1 MTTILE
7 KTAGLAAFVRTV
19 DTGSF
24 SKAARSIGSTPS
36 AVSKSV
42 ARLERR
48 LGVRLLQRSTR
59 ALGLTV
65 EGSAYYERV
74 APLLR
79 AIEDAEDVVQQAS
92 RASGLLRVTASHD
105 LGRTLIA
112 KWARTFI
119 DRHPDVKLELSLSER
134 NVDLVHEGY
143 DVAIRMRELPDAE
156 LVSRKLADLRTVFAA
171 SPDYLARRG
180 VPETAEQLRDHACV
194 RYLLSGRPFPFAF
207 ADGTSLVPDGPFDC
221 DDGGAVREAVFGG
234 VGIGYLLYFTVTEAL
249 AAQRLIQVLP
259 DLACPTMPVYA
270 VHAYGRQLP
279 VRARL
284 FIDFL
289 VEQVGKSD
297 V

>member
-24 SKAARSIGSTPS
+24 SKAARAIGSTAS

-59 ALGLTV
+59 TLGLTA
-65 EGSAYYERV
+65 EGAAYYERV

-79 AIEDAEDVVQQAS
+79 AIDDAEDVVQQAS
-92 RASGLLRVTASHD
+92 HASGLLRVTASLD
-105 LGRTLIA
+105 LGRTLITR
-112 KWARTFI
+112 WIGLFI
-119 DRHPDVKLELSLSER
+119 NRHPDVKVELSLTER
-134 NVDLVHEGY
+134 NVDLVREGY
-143 DVAIRMRELPDAE
+143 DLAIRMRALPDTE
-156 LVSRKLADLRTVFAA
+156 LVSRKLANLRTLLAA

-180 VPETAEQLRDHACV
+180 VPQQPEDLRRHACL

-207 ADGTSLVPDGPFDC
+207 SDGSSITPDGAFDC
-221 DDGGAVREAVFGG
+221 DDGGAIREAALGG
-234 VGIGYLLYFTVTEAL
+234 LGIGYFLYFTVAEAL
-249 AAQRLIQVLP
+249 ATRRLIQVLP
-259 DLACPTMPVYA
+259 HLAHPTMPVHV

-279 VRARL
+279 LRARL

-289 VEQVGKSD
+289 VERVGMSD
-297 V
+297 L

>member
-1 MTTILE
+1 MTIIVD

-24 SKAARSIGSTPS
+24 SKAAQAIGSTPS

-59 ALGLTV
+59 TLGLTG
-65 EGSAYYERV
+65 EGTAYYERV

-79 AIEDAEDVVQQAS
+79 AIEDAEDVVQQAG
-92 RASGLLRVTASHD
+92 RATGLLRVTASLD

-112 KWARTFI
+112 KWVKDFV
-119 DRHPDVKLELSLSER
+119 DRHPGVKVELSLGER
-134 NVDLVHEGY
+134 NVDLVREGY
-143 DVAIRMRELPDAE
+143 DLAIRLRDLPDAE
-156 LVSRKLADLRTVFAA
+156 LISRKLVDLRIVFAA
-171 SPDYLARRG
+171 SPDYIARRG
-180 VPETAEQLRDHACV
+180 TPAALEDLRHHACI
-194 RYLLSGRPFPFAF
+194 RYLLSGQPFPFTL
-207 ADGTSLVPDGPFDC
+207 ADGRSITPDGPFDC
-221 DDGGAVREAVFGG
+221 DDGGAVREAVLSGA
-234 VGIGYLLYFTVTEAL
+234 GIGYLLYFTVADEI
-249 AAQRLIQVLP
+249 AAGRLVQILP

-279 VRARL
+279 QRARL

-289 VEQVGKSD
+289 VEKIGLSGI
-297 V
+297 

>member
-1 MTTILE
+1 MTSILE

-24 SKAARSIGSTPS
+24 SEAARAIGSTPS

-48 LGVRLLQRSTR
+48 LGVRLLRRSTR
-59 ALGLTV
+59 TLGLTA

-79 AIEDAEDVVQQAS
+79 AIDDAEDVVQQAG
-92 RASGLLRVTASHD
+92 RASGLLRVTASLD
-105 LGRTLIA
+105 LGRTLIT
-112 KWARTFI
+112 KWVGLFI
-119 DRHPDVKLELSLSER
+119 DRHPDVKVELSLTER
-134 NVDLVHEGY
+134 NVDLVREGY
-143 DVAIRMRELPDAE
+143 DLAIRMRTLPDTE
-156 LVSRKLADLRTVFAA
+156 LVSRKLADLRTLLAA

-180 VPETAEQLRDHACV
+180 VPQRPEDLHLHACL

-207 ADGTSLVPDGPFDC
+207 ADGSSIIADGPLDC
-221 DDGGAVREAVFGG
+221 DDGGAIREAVLGG
-234 VGIGYLLYFTVTEAL
+234 VGIGYFLYFTVAEAL
-249 AAQRLIQVLP
+249 AKRCLTRVLP
-259 DLACPTMPVYA
+259 HLACPTMPVYV

-279 VRARL
+279 LRARL

-289 VEQVGKSD
+289 VERVSESD
-297 V
+297 L

>member
-24 SKAARSIGSTPS
+24 SGAARAIGSTPS

-59 ALGLTV
+59 TLGLTA
-65 EGSAYYERV
+65 EGTAYYERV

-79 AIEDAEDVVQQAS
+79 AIDDAEDVVQQAGH
-92 RASGLLRVTASHD
+92 ASGLLRVTASLD

-112 KWARTFI
+112 KWVGLFI
-119 DRHPDVKLELSLSER
+119 DRHPDVKVELSLTER
-134 NVDLVHEGY
+134 NVDLVREGY
-143 DVAIRMRELPDAE
+143 DLAIRMRTLPDTE
-156 LVSRKLADLRTVFAA
+156 LVSRKLADLRTLLAA

-180 VPETAEQLRDHACV
+180 VPQRPEDLHRHACV
-194 RYLLSGRPFPFAF
+194 RYLLSGQPFPFAF
-207 ADGTSLVPDGPFDC
+207 ADGSSIIPDGPFDC
-221 DDGGAVREAVFGG
+221 DDGGAVREAVLGG
-234 VGIGYLLYFTVTEAL
+234 VGIGYFLYFTVAEAL
-249 AAQRLIQVLP
+249 ATQRLVQVLP
-259 DLACPTMPVYA
+259 HLAHPAMPVFV

-279 VRARL
+279 LRARL

-289 VEQVGKSD
+289 VERVGEAD
-297 V
+297 L

>member
-7 KTAGLAAFVRTV
+7 KTTGLAAFVRTV

-24 SKAARSIGSTPS
+24 SEAARAIGSTPS

-42 ARLERR
+42 ARLEQR

-59 ALGLTV
+59 TLGLTA
-65 EGSAYYERV
+65 EGAAYYERV

-79 AIEDAEDVVQQAS
+79 AIDDAEDVVQQAS
-92 RASGLLRVTASHD
+92 RASGLLRVTASLD

-112 KWARTFI
+112 KWVGLFI
-119 DRHPDVKLELSLSER
+119 ERHPDVKVELRLTER
-134 NVDLVHEGY
+134 NVDLVREGY
-143 DVAIRMRELPDAE
+143 DLAIRMRTLPDTE
-156 LVSRKLADLRTVFAA
+156 LVSRKLADLRTLLAA

-180 VPETAEQLRDHACV
+180 VPRQPEDLHLHACL

-207 ADGTSLVPDGPFDC
+207 SDGSSIIPDGPFDC
-221 DDGGAVREAVFGG
+221 DDGGAIREAVLGG
-234 VGIGYLLYFTVTEAL
+234 VGIGYFLYFTVAEAL
-249 AAQRLIQVLP
+249 ATQRLIQVLP
-259 DLACPTMPVYA
+259 HLACPTMPVYV

-279 VRARL
+279 LRARL

-289 VEQVGKSD
+289 VERVGKSEL
-297 V
+297 

>member
-1 MTTILE
+1 MTSILE

-24 SKAARSIGSTPS
+24 SEAARAIGSTPS

-59 ALGLTV
+59 TLGLTA

-79 AIEDAEDVVQQAS
+79 AIDDAEDVVQQAG
-92 RASGLLRVTASHD
+92 RASGLLRVTASLD
-105 LGRTLIA
+105 LGRTLIT
-112 KWARTFI
+112 KWVGLFI
-119 DRHPDVKLELSLSER
+119 DRHPDVKVELSLTER
-134 NVDLVHEGY
+134 NVDLVREGY
-143 DVAIRMRELPDAE
+143 DLAIRMRTLPDTE
-156 LVSRKLADLRTVFAA
+156 LVSRKLADLRTLLAA

-180 VPETAEQLRDHACV
+180 VPQRPEDLHLHACL

-207 ADGTSLVPDGPFDC
+207 ADGSSIIPDGPLDC
-221 DDGGAVREAVFGG
+221 DDGGAIREAVLGG
-234 VGIGYLLYFTVTEAL
+234 VGIGYFLYFTVAEAL
-249 AAQRLIQVLP
+249 AKRRLTRVLP
-259 DLACPTMPVYA
+259 HLACLTMPVYV
-270 VHAYGRQLP
+270 VHAYGRPLP
-279 VRARL
+279 LRARL

-289 VEQVGKSD
+289 VERVREAD
-297 V
+297 L